1 VETVRGF
8 YLFSSRT
15 GIDIGAGS
23 IKVVRMASGRR
34 PKLLSAAL
42 IELPL
47 DQAAAP
53 AISTNLRYLTAGKK
67 IGRNNAATLMSGQ
80 LLTIRSFTMPKMPL
94 SELNEAVRWE
104 SKKHVSFPL
113 ETAQI
118 EYLITGEKLEGAV
131 EKYDILLIAAEREK
145 VLGHLAPF
153 VEAKIAVSAVDANA
167 LALRNVLRLRKK
179 PDDANTLIVDIGAGK
194 TEIDIF
200 KGGVLRFSRCLEN
213 GGLDMT
219 RAVAEI
225 GGLGLAEAETL
236 KRSLNVLSTSDQDP
250 VLDVIK
256 TKLDGLLMEI
266 RRSVEYYKSTFR
278 EKGVESTILTGGV
291 SLMLGLKEYFAQSL
305 EGSVD
310 IEQAFND
317 LSERNA
323 SLEEFVPLA
332 PRFSAAVGLVLRKP

>member
-1 VETVRGF
+1 MGIFGSNE
-8 YLFSSRT
+8 RT

-23 IKVVRMASGRR
+23 IKVVRVSSGRR

-47 DQAAAP
+47 DQAAAST
-53 AISTNLRYLTAGKK
+53 ISPNLRDLMAGKK
-67 IGRNNAATLMSGQ
+67 IGRKNAATLMSGQ
-80 LLTIRSFTMPKMPL
+80 LLTIRTFTLPKMPL

-104 SKKHVSFPL
+104 AKRHISFPL

-118 EYLITGEKLEGAV
+118 EYLITGEKLEGTV
-131 EKYDILLIAAEREK
+131 EKYDILLVAAEREK

-153 VEAKIAVSAVDANA
+153 QEAKIAVSAVDANA
-167 LALRNVLRLRKK
+167 LALRNVLRLREK

-219 RAVAEI
+219 RAVADTLGI
-225 GGLGLAEAETL
+225 GLAEAETL
-236 KRSLNVLSTSDQDP
+236 KRSMNLLGATDQDP
-250 VLDVIK
+250 ATAVIR
-256 TKLDGLLMEI
+256 TRLDGLLMEI

-278 EKGVESTILTGGV
+278 EKGVEGTILTGGV
-291 SLMLGLKEYFAQSL
+291 SLLRGLQEYFSRSL
-305 EGSVD
+305 EGS
-310 IEQAFND
+310 IEIDQAFSDMSAKNRALD
-317 LSERNA
+317 
-323 SLEEFVPLA
+323 EFIPLA
-332 PRFSAAVGLVLRKP
+332 PRFSSAMGLVLRKP